1 MYSFSHFHEE
11 SPQAGLYQLRVVVT
25 HVILELVTAGEF
37 LLAHRA
43 PEGRLRHPVQGG
55 AELAPAL
62 PGVDHVLDLQET

>member
-1 MYSFSHFHEE
+1 M
-11 SPQAGLYQLRVVVT
+11 VVT
-25 HVILELVTAGEF
+25 HVILELVTTGKF

-43 PEGRLRHPVQGG
+43 PEGRPRHPVQGG

>member
-11 SPQAGLYQLRVVVT
+11 SPQTGLYQLWVVVT

-55 AELAPAL
+55 AQLAPAL

>member
-1 MYSFSHFHEE
+1 MYSFSHFHEK
-11 SPQAGLYQLRVVVT
+11 SPQTGLYQLWVVVT

-62 PGVDHVLDLQET
+62 PSVDHVLDLQET